1 METIIGGHYSHQHD
15 LKWPDGHR
23 FSDSWQPRYDEWV
36 GQWGAGKA
44 IALLAYENLPN
55 SRLRAGHVLVDV
67 TETAARRGQD
77 MASFSLLDRPSGAW
91 FMSGKKKVANRPE
104 TSDVT

>member
-15 LKWPDGHR
+15 PKWPDGHR

-77 MASFSLLDRPSGAW
+77 MASFLFWIGHPAHGSCQA
-91 FMSGKKKVANRPE
+91 KKSSKPTR
-104 TSDVT
+104 TI